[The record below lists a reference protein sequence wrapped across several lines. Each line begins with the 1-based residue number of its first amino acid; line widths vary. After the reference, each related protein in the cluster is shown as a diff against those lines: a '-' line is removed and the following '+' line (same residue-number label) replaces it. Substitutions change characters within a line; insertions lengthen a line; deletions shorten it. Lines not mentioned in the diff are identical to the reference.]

1 MDKIVTRKRHEQVFD
16 SIKNMIREEILKKG
30 DFLPSE
36 NELAERMGVS
46 RVTVRQALK
55 MLADVGIIQTIRG
68 KGSVVAVEW
77 KNLLD
82 EGTMH
87 SEAEECQRIF
97 FESSKA
103 RKLLEP
109 VIARQAA
116 MLATE
121 EDLAHMGA
129 ALNEVEPGGALV
141 PLVCQPSKRVDFHTC
156 IWQSLHNP
164 VLMETWKQ
172 LAETTAV
179 VDRLPLVAPIY
190 RQQQSEEALR
200 QHRMIY
206 DAIRRHDGDYAYYY
220 MLVHCDWILETYGQ
234 YFADFLK

>member
-1 MDKIVTRKRHEQVFD
+1 
-16 SIKNMIREEILKKG
+16 MIREGSLKKG

-36 NELAERMGVS
+36 NELAEQMGVS
-46 RVTVRQALK
+46 RMTVRQALK
-55 MLADVGIIQTIRG
+55 MLAEVGIIQTIRG

-82 EGTMH
+82 EGTLH
-87 SEAEECQRIF
+87 SEAEDCQRIF
-97 FESSKA
+97 LESTKA

-116 MLATE
+116 MLADE
-121 EDLAHMGA
+121 EDLARMEA
-129 ALNEVEPGGALV
+129 ALNEMEEDNALV
-141 PLVCQPSKRVDFHTC
+141 PLVSGSSRRVDFHTC
-156 IWQSLHNP
+156 IWKSLHNP
-164 VLMETWKQ
+164 VLMETWKK

-179 VDRLPLVAPIY
+179 VDSLPLVPPIY
-190 RQQQSEEALR
+190 RQQQSAEALR
-200 QHRMIY
+200 QHRLIY